1 MTGVVS
7 AVAIYSLVGVGLA
20 ALLREQVTTVVG
32 LLVYPFVVE
41 PIVTR
46 IPPALEGWTIYLPGP
61 AANALTRVTLTNRE
75 FCRGRHV
82 PRGPP

>member
-20 ALLREQVTTVVG
+20 ALLREQVTTEVG
-32 LLVYPFVVE
+32 LLVYLFVVE

-46 IPPALEGWTIYLPGP
+46 IPLPWRAGRSTCPARRPTRLPESP
-61 AANALTRVTLTNRE
+61 
-75 FCRGRHV
+75 
-82 PRGPP
+82 